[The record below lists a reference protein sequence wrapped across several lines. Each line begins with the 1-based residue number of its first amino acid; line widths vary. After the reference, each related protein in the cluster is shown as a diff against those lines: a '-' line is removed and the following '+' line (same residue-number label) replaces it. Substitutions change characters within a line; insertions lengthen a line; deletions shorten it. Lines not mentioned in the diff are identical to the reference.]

1 MWLFEVD
8 VSSVDLES
16 PKTDL
21 PVPAF
26 PAKLRLPI
34 FYDPGQFI
42 EDHPPINPHSGLEF
56 QQSQGFPVL
65 MLYHFIGV
73 FLIIALTIFQIRAPG
88 TDIVRSFDYFN
99 VLLPDDRI
107 DIFDKIF

>member
-34 FYDPGQFI
+34 HHDPGQFI
-42 EDHPPINPHSGLEF
+42 GNHPPINSHSRPEIK
-56 QQSQGFPVL
+56 QSQGFHVL
-65 MLYHFIGV
+65 MLYHFIRV
-73 FLIIALTIFQIRAPG
+73 FLIITLAILQIRAPG

-99 VLLPDDRI
+99 VLFPDDRI
-107 DIFDKIF
+107 DIPDEIL